1 MDKPVE
7 VRTMKLVRGVLGIL
21 LAAGVTLGSTGCLKS
36 VLLKGQIKGTRQGS
50 AAVNTIQDYG
60 VAKAAA
66 MAGMAKLEGMHW
78 LAPGNPDALF
88 MLARGW
94 GGVSFGFIDDEY
106 EQAYEAGDEI
116 MAEYNRSR
124 ARAGF
129 ERATFYGLELLNKTA
144 DGFDAATQ
152 NADTMRDWL
161 TEHFTEPEQA
171 EELLWVGYAWIGR
184 VAVSKDIP
192 EYVAELYVGVEII
205 RRSVELDPTAI
216 NAMGLTILGA
226 YHARTAMAELD
237 MSKKY
242 FEQALEINGGKFLPT
257 KLAFA
262 TRYYCVK
269 GDKENY
275 YKLLNEILAVPD
287 PLPTSRLQNLIAKR
301 RARRYIAHPIWQE
314 NCGFGA

>member
-1 MDKPVE
+1 
-7 VRTMKLVRGVLGIL
+7 MKLVRGVLGIL

-36 VLLKGQIKGTRQGS
+36 VLLKGQIKGTRQAS
-50 AAVNTIQDYG
+50 AAVNTLQDYG

-66 MAGMAKLEGMHW
+66 MAGMAQLEGMHW

-94 GGVSFGFIDDEY
+94 GGVAFGFIEDEY
-106 EQAYEAGDEI
+106 EQSYEAGDDL
-116 MAEYNRSR
+116 MAEYNRAR

-129 ERATFYGLELLNKTA
+129 ERATFYGIELLKATA
-144 DGFDAATQ
+144 DGFEDATT

-161 TEHFTEPEQA
+161 TEHFTEPEHA

-184 VAVSKDIP
+184 VSVSKDVP
-192 EYVAELYVGVEII
+192 ELVGELYVGVEMI
-205 RRSVELDPTAI
+205 RRSVELDRTAI

-226 YHARTAMAELD
+226 YHSRTAMAELD
-237 MSKKY
+237 ESKKM
-242 FEQALEINGGKFLPT
+242 FDQALAINEGNFLPT
-257 KLAFA
+257 KLALA

-275 YKLLNEILAVPD
+275 YKILNEILAVPD

-301 RARRYIAHPIWQE
+301 RARRYIANPIWQE
-314 NCGFGA
+314 SCGFGA